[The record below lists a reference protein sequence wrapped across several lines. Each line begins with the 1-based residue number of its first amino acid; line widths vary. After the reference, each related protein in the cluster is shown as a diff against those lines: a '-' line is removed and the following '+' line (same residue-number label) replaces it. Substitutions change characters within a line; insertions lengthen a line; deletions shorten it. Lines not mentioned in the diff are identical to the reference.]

1 MNEISKK
8 DISLSEVFWFISL
21 ILSFFWWVFHEDL
34 LFHFRS
40 ITYESLQQ
48 PPFLVKFS
56 SYWWI
61 ISLIIWTWI
70 RHGRVY
76 SHINDINTNFTSLEK
91 RLSKIEKKLEDK

>member
-1 MNEISKK
+1 MKKISKK

-34 LFHFRS
+34 LQLEH
-40 ITYESLQQ
+40 

-61 ISLIIWTWI
+61 ISLIIWGWI
-70 RHGRVY
+70 RYGRVH
-76 SHINDINTNFTSLEK
+76 SHINDINTNFTSIEE